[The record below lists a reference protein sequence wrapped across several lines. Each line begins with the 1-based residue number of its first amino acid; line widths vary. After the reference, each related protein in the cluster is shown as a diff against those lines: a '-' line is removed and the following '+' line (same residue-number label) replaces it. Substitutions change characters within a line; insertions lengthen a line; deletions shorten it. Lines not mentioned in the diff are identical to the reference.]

1 MELKTLIA
9 DSKTAFINGQFDKSL
24 ELAQRA
30 ILADKTSADAYGCA
44 ANASMSL
51 EKYDQAVSFYKEAV
65 KNDQKNGDRYF
76 QLGYA
81 LASSN
86 KSADALK
93 ALTMAE
99 ELKCSKENTADLY
112 HLIGLICFEGGRFD
126 DALINLKRAEYIMGP
141 DLDIMNRI
149 AIIYGMKNDV
159 KKGLFTTNQMKLIAP
174 SQYSGY
180 KLGFNFLIQAKQY
193 DKAKEELKKAEK
205 YANLTMDYYTDQMS
219 LEIEF
224 YRTTSDKKH
233 FTNALEWLSR
243 GLSEIKP
250 AINEVVDTYI
260 NAAEIYLQLEQPDRT
275 IDCLNAVLN
284 PVESFNMG
292 FKIIPENFEEKPL
305 TEYDVENMIEELAAA
320 IDPDESG
327 NRDYLTD
334 IEEEDNKAEE
344 EPYRLDPEE
353 KYKFTQDN
361 KDQINRLFIGAYTLK
376 KDFEQVIRYS
386 KMLQGSESSY
396 SVYMGRYTE
405 VNALRELGRPE
416 AETEYDKLINFLKH
430 SMMVDPSD
438 TAALSYRIQCLIDI
452 EKYDEAEQLC
462 SLLNNVLKEEN
473 LKKIRKARS
482 GGEK

>member
-1 MELKTLIA
+1 
-9 DSKTAFINGQFDKSL
+9 
-24 ELAQRA
+24 
-30 ILADKTSADAYGCA
+30 
-44 ANASMSL
+44 
-51 EKYDQAVSFYKEAV
+51 
-65 KNDQKNGDRYF
+65 
-76 QLGYA
+76 
-81 LASSN
+81 
-86 KSADALK
+86 
-93 ALTMAE
+93 
-99 ELKCSKENTADLY
+99 
-112 HLIGLICFEGGRFD
+112 
-126 DALINLKRAEYIMGP
+126 
-141 DLDIMNRI
+141 
-149 AIIYGMKNDV
+149 
-159 KKGLFTTNQMKLIAP
+159 
-174 SQYSGY
+174 
-180 KLGFNFLIQAKQY
+180 
-193 DKAKEELKKAEK
+193 
-205 YANLTMDYYTDQMS
+205 MDYYTDQMS

-305 TEYDVENMIEELAAA
+305 TEYDVENMMEEDHIRNEEMYGSDGIEELAAG